1 MTSPVLWEY
10 HVWTEQIHCAI
21 HSPGVQCVKKPISIF
36 YDLFLERLT
45 DSVIDEILLFLYRE
59 EQARAILNSIYIDT
73 FPQK

>member
-1 MTSPVLWEY
+1 MKNPVLQEY
-10 HVWTEQIHCAI
+10 HVWKTQIHCTI
-21 HSPGVQCVKKPISIF
+21 HSPGVQYVNKPISIF

-45 DSVIDEILLFLYRE
+45 KLVIDKILLFLYRE